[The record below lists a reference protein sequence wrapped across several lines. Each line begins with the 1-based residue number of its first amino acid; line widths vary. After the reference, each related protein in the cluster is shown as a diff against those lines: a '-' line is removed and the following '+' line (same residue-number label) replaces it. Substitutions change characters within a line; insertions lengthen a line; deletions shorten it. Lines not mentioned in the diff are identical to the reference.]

1 MQPDDLLKERNP
13 IELLPGSEPARL
25 VHLPATTTHGPACWL
40 GIPLRLDPLRP
51 PLVAVHGVR
60 RGARNQARQFMD
72 RAAAQGRL
80 VIAPLFD
87 EQQWAGYQRVVA
99 HGQRADVA
107 LLRALE
113 VVSFLTG
120 VRTRQI
126 QLFGYSGGA
135 QFVHRFALLHP
146 HRVDHLCVCA
156 AGWYT
161 WPADASQAFPLGLGP
176 RRARGSDLGQLA
188 RQHLDR
194 FLQLPIQ
201 VAVGERD
208 AQPDALT
215 RCDPELDAVQG
226 THRLERARR
235 WVQQLHQLA
244 CDRGLPPLAR
254 LAVLPG
260 AGHDFRQC
268 MAGGALAELA
278 MPAPPLT
285 VSDQRGR
292 EAA

>member
-1 MQPDDLLKERNP
+1 MHDHPFSSTP
-13 IELLPGSEPARL
+13 ITGRPLAVCEPARL
-25 VHLPATTTHGPACWL
+25 ERLPASTTHGLACWL
-40 GIPLRLDPLRP
+40 AIPQRLDPSLP

-87 EQQWAGYQRVVA
+87 EQHWAGYQRVA
-99 HGQRADVA
+99 ARGQRADVA

-113 VVSFLTG
+113 VVAFLSG
-120 VRTRQI
+120 VRTRQV

-161 WPADASQAFPLGLGP
+161 WPADASQAFPHGLGASL
-176 RRARGSDLGQLA
+176 ARGSDLGQLA
-188 RQHLDR
+188 RQHLNR

-201 VAVGERD
+201 VAVGEHD
-208 AQPDALT
+208 AVPDALT
-215 RCDPELDAVQG
+215 RRDPALDAVQG

-235 WVQQLHQLA
+235 WVQQLHRLA
-244 CDRGLPPLAR
+244 GDRGLPSLVR

-268 MAGGALAELA
+268 MASGALAALA
-278 MPAPPLT
+278 MPPPLPA
-285 VSDQRGR
+285 VSDQRSR
-292 EAA
+292 QAA

>member
-1 MQPDDLLKERNP
+1 MRHTDLTRCAGNP
-13 IELLPGSEPARL
+13 IAPQGAEAARL
-25 VHLPATTTHGPACWL
+25 VHLPASTTHGLACWL
-40 GIPLRLDPLRP
+40 AVPQRLDPLLP

-60 RGARNQARQFMD
+60 RGARNQACQFMD

-87 EQQWAGYQRVVA
+87 ETHWAGYQRIVA
-99 HGQRADVA
+99 RGQRADVA

-120 VRTRQI
+120 VRSRQV

-161 WPADASQAFPLGLGP
+161 WPADASQAFPRGLGP
-176 RRARGSDLGQLA
+176 RRSRGSDLGQLA
-188 RQHLDR
+188 SQHLDR

-201 VAVGERD
+201 VAVGEHD
-208 AQPDALT
+208 AVPDALT
-215 RCDPELDAVQG
+215 RRDPALDALQG

-235 WVQQLHQLA
+235 WLQQLHRLA
-244 CDRGLPPLAR
+244 NDHGLPPLAR
-254 LAVLPG
+254 LTVLPG

-268 MAGGALAELA
+268 MAGGRLAALA
-278 MPAPPLT
+278 MPQPHT

-292 EAA
+292 QAA